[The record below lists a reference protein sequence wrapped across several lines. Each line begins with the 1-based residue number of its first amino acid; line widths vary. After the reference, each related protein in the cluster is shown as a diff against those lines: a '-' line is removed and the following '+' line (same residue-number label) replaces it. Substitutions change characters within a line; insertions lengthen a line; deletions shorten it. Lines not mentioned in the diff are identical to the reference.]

1 MTGGSEIFRLSFNT
15 AFIGDSNMIEVDRW
29 QISPEDTHKD
39 FNKFPVNKF
48 FVKIEF
54 EDFCHG
60 NPKAKPIPREP
71 CRSHKTAL
79 KYICNNCQ
87 KIMREEII
95 FWQRAQF
102 ILDNHDYPSVA
113 QCRSDIAPI
122 NQDFLD

>member
-1 MTGGSEIFRLSFNT
+1 MTGNSEIFRVSFNT
-15 AFIGDSNMIEVDRW
+15 AFIGDSNAIEVDRW

-39 FNKFPVNKF
+39 LNKFPVNRF
-48 FVKIEF
+48 YVKIEF
-54 EDFCHG
+54 EDYCFG
-60 NPKAKPIPREP
+60 NAKAKPIPREP

-79 KYICNNCQ
+79 KYLCNNCQ

-113 QCRSDIAPI
+113 QCR
-122 NQDFLD
+122 

>member
-1 MTGGSEIFRLSFNT
+1 M
-15 AFIGDSNMIEVDRW
+15 DRW

-39 FNKFPVNKF
+39 FSKFPVNRF
-48 FVKIEF
+48 YVRIEF

-79 KYICNNCQ
+79 KYLCNNCQ
-87 KIMREEII
+87 KVMREEII
-95 FWQRAQF
+95 FWQRAQH

-113 QCRSDIAPI
+113 QCRSEIAPI
-122 NQDFLD
+122 N